1 MRPNGPTFALDLPLA
16 LAALLPADDALAA
29 EAAALNARF
38 RDATPEAV
46 LSAMVRERPGK
57 VAMLSSFGA
66 EAGAAL
72 AVAAQVA
79 PDLPVLFLDTG
90 MHFFQTLQHR
100 RELAERLGLTGVRDV
115 KTAANDPRDP
125 KADLWK
131 TDPDACCGFR
141 KVEPLARASAGFEV
155 LVTGRKRFHGAG
167 RVRLPLFDAIDGQLR
182 LNLLV
187 SLTPEEIE
195 ARYAAL
201 DLPRHPLV
209 AQGYASIGCWPC
221 TRPAEADD
229 ATVRSGR
236 WEGTDKVECGIHL
249 PRRA

>member
-1 MRPNGPTFALDLPLA
+1 MA
-16 LAALLPADDALAA
+16 LAALIADPDAPLQAQA
-29 EAAALNARF
+29 TALNARF
-38 RDATPEAV
+38 AGATPEAV
-46 LSAMVRERPGK
+46 LAAVVRERPGK

-66 EAGAAL
+66 EAAAAL

-90 MHFFQTLQHR
+90 MHFFQTLQYR
-100 RELAERLGLTGVRDV
+100 RELAERLGLTGVRDI

-125 KADLWK
+125 KSDLWK

-167 RVRLPLFDAIDGQLR
+167 RLRLPLFEAINGQLR

-187 SLTPEEIE
+187 SLTAEEID

-201 DLPRHPLV
+201 GLPPHPLV
-209 AQGYASIGCWPC
+209 EQGYTSIGCWPC
-221 TRPAEADD
+221 TRPAETGDAD
-229 ATVRSGR
+229 VRAGR
-236 WEGTDKVECGIHL
+236 WAGAEKVECGIHL
-249 PRRA
+249 AR

>member
-1 MRPNGPTFALDLPLA
+1 MDAPPVA
-16 LAALLPADDALAA
+16 LAALPLDPDATLAD

-38 RDATPEAV
+38 RGAAPEAV
-46 LSAMVRERPGK
+46 LAAMVRERPGK

-72 AVAAQVA
+72 AVAAEVA

-90 MHFFQTLQHR
+90 MHFFQTLQYR
-100 RELAERLGLTGVRDV
+100 RELAATLGLTGVRDV

-125 KADLWK
+125 KSDMWK

-167 RVRLPLFDAIDGQLR
+167 RVRLPLFEAINGQLR

-187 SLTPEEIE
+187 SLTPEEVD
-195 ARYAAL
+195 ARFAASG
-201 DLPRHPLV
+201 LPKHPLTE
-209 AQGYASIGCWPC
+209 QGYTSIGCWPC
-221 TRPAEADD
+221 TRPAETGDAD
-229 ATVRSGR
+229 VRAGR
-236 WEGTDKVECGIHL
+236 WAGAEKVECGIHL
-249 PRRA
+249 AR

>member
-1 MRPNGPTFALDLPLA
+1 MAF
-16 LAALLPADDALAA
+16 AALTSVADPLAA
-29 EAAALNARF
+29 EAAVLNARF

-46 LSAMVRERPGK
+46 LAAVARERPGK

-72 AVAAQVA
+72 AVAARVA

-90 MHFFQTLQHR
+90 MHFFQTLQYR
-100 RELAERLGLTGVRDV
+100 RELADRLGLTVRDI

-125 KADLWK
+125 RSDLWK
-131 TDPDACCGFR
+131 SDPDACCGFR

-167 RVRLPLFDAIDGQLR
+167 RVRLPLFEAIDGQLR

-187 SLTPEEIE
+187 SLTPEEVE
-195 ARYAAL
+195 ARFQASG
-201 DLPRHPLV
+201 LPKHPLLE
-209 AQGYASIGCWPC
+209 QGYASIGCWPC
-221 TRPAEADD
+221 SRPAEAGD

>member
-1 MRPNGPTFALDLPLA
+1 MA
-16 LAALLPADDALAA
+16 LAAISLDGD
-29 EAAALNARF
+29 AALQAQASALNLRF
-38 RDATPEAV
+38 RGATPEAV
-46 LSAMVRERPGK
+46 LAAMVRERPGK

-79 PDLPVLFLDTG
+79 PDMPVLFLDTG
-90 MHFFQTLQHR
+90 MHFFQTLQYR
-100 RELAERLGLTGVRDV
+100 RELAERLGLTGVRDI

-131 TDPDACCGFR
+131 SDADACCGFR

-167 RVRLPLFDAIDGQLR
+167 RMRLPLFEAVDGQLR

-187 SLTPEEIE
+187 SLSPEEIE
-195 ARYAAL
+195 ARFAAL
-201 DLPRHPLV
+201 DLPKHPLV
-209 AQGYASIGCWPC
+209 EQGYASIGCWPC
-221 TRPAEADD
+221 SRPAETGDD
-229 ATVRSGR
+229 TVRSGR